1 MAEKKHPGPGMPPPG
16 PHGPGHAPKGGFR
29 KPKNMRG
36 TLRKL
41 MRYLGRYK
49 AHLALVVIL
58 LFISSACTV
67 GGSYLIKPLI
77 NDYILPGDFP
87 GLAKMLGVMA
97 LVYIVG
103 AVCSFGYARIM
114 VHVSQNTVAKIRADL
129 FDKMQGLPLK
139 YFDAHTHGELMSRYT
154 NDIETVS
161 EALNNSFASVIS
173 CSLNFLGT
181 IAMMLVLSPVLTLI
195 TFGALAVML
204 AVVKA
209 VGGRSRQ
216 YFAAQQKAVGEVNG
230 YIEEMI
236 EGQKVIKVFN
246 HESAAKEG
254 FDQRNEAYRQAG
266 TRAQIYAGIMM
277 PVMGNLGYINYAV
290 TCCVGGLLAIRS
302 GDLGGLAAFL
312 QYTRQ
317 VSQPITQISQQVN
330 TILSAVAGAER
341 VFEVM
346 EAQPEV
352 DEGKVTLVRVT
363 EGRDGSLTKADF
375 DTGAW
380 AWKKPDGELAPLR
393 GDVRFDH
400 VVFGYD
406 EDQTVLHDVSLFAKP
421 GQKIAFVGST
431 GAGKTTITNLINRF
445 YEIRSGTI
453 TYDGI
458 DVRDIEKD
466 SLRRSL
472 GVVLQDTH
480 LFTGTV
486 ADNIRYGR
494 LEATDEEVEAA
505 ARLAGAD
512 GFIRH
517 LPHGYQ
523 TVLSGDGGSLS
534 QGERQLL
541 NIARAACA
549 NPPVLIL
556 DEATSSID
564 TRTEKLIEK
573 GMDRLMAGR
582 TVFVIAHRL
591 STVRNAKAI
600 MVLEQGE
607 IIERGDHD
615 DLIAQ
620 HGRYYQLY
628 TGQMELD

>member
-87 GLAKMLGVMA
+87 GLAKMLGLMA

-181 IAMMLVLSPVLTLI
+181 IAMMLVLSPLLTLI
-195 TFGALAVML
+195 TFAILAVML
-204 AVVKA
+204 VVVK
-209 VGGRSRQ
+209 VIGGRSRR

-277 PVMGNLGYINYAV
+277 PVMGNLSYINYAV

>member
-1 MAEKKHPGPGMPPPG
+1 
-16 PHGPGHAPKGGFR
+16 
-29 KPKNMRG
+29 MRS

-49 AHLALVVIL
+49 AHLVLVACL
-58 LFISSACTV
+58 LVISSACTV

-77 NDYILPGDFP
+77 NDYILPGDFA
-87 GLAKMLGVMA
+87 GLARMLGMMA
-97 LVYIVG
+97 LVYITG
-103 AVCSFGYARIM
+103 AACSFGYARIM
-114 VHVSQNTVAKIRADL
+114 VHVSQNTVAKIRTDL
-129 FDKMQGLPLK
+129 FGHMQSMPLQ
-139 YFDAHTHGELMSRYT
+139 YFDTHTHGELMSHYT

-161 EALNNSFASVIS
+161 EALNNSFGNLIS
-173 CSLNFLGT
+173 CSLNFTGT
-181 IAMMLVLSPVLTLI
+181 VIMMLVLSPVLSLI
-195 TFGALAVML
+195 TFAMIGVML
-204 AVVKA
+204 LVVKTI
-209 VGGRSRQ
+209 GSRSRR
-216 YFAAQQKAVGEVNG
+216 YFAAQQQAVGQVNG

-246 HESAAKEG
+246 HEQAAKEG
-254 FDQRNEAYRQAG
+254 FYQRNEVYRQAG
-266 TRAQIYAGIMM
+266 TRAQIFSGMMM
-277 PVMGNLGYINYAV
+277 PAMGNLNYINYAI

-341 VFEVM
+341 VFEAM

-352 DEGKVTLVRVT
+352 NAGKVQLVRVT
-363 EGRDGSLTKADF
+363 EDRAGRLAEADF

-380 AWKKPDGELAPLR
+380 AWKRPDGTLTPLR

-406 EDQTVLHDVSLFAKP
+406 PRKIILHDISLFAKP

-431 GAGKTTITNLINRF
+431 GAGKTTITSLINRF
-445 YEIRSGTI
+445 YEIQSGTI

-458 DVRDIEKD
+458 DVRDIGKD

-494 LEATDEEVEAA
+494 LDATDEEVEAA
-505 ARLAGAD
+505 AKLAGAD
-512 GFIRH
+512 SFIRH
-517 LPHGYQ
+517 LPKGYD
-523 TVLSGDGGSLS
+523 TVLSGDGGNLS

-564 TRTEKLIEK
+564 TRTEKIIER

-615 DLIAQ
+615 DLIQQ

-628 TGQMELD
+628 TGQLELD